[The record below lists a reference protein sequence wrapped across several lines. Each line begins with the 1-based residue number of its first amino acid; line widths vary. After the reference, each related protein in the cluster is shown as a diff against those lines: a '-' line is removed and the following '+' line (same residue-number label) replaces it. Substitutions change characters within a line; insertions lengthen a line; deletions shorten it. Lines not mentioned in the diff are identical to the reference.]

1 MLGMTSIFLNIRINR
16 LDYVSRNTLRMNLLT
31 KQYRSEPR
39 SIFCYQIL
47 R

>member
-16 LDYVSRNTLRMNLLT
+16 LDHVSRNTLRMNLLT
-31 KQYRSEPR
+31 KQYRFELR
-39 SIFCYQIL
+39 SIFYYQIS